1 MVYMPPGN
9 EFQRRGS
16 SFKAKAQLPVDG
28 VMDKYRK
35 FGLLYEVDVIKTCD
49 FVLNDA
55 AEKRVSHQI
64 LRARKFKEREENEKK
79 DA

>member
-1 MVYMPPGN
+1 
-9 EFQRRGS
+9 
-16 SFKAKAQLPVDG
+16 
-28 VMDKYRK
+28 MDKYRK